1 MKKITTYKKF
11 RSDINL
17 QNCFPINESI
27 IISTSLSLLAG
38 IAIVAPWLT
47 NIYLEWKRDLSEERA
62 LKKLEE
68 KDKETKE
75 RIESFINRMNPLI
88 QNFEREFRN
97 FSGNNH
103 EKKELVRTFREEIFS
118 HLRQEDKL
126 TQIGVLD
133 ILSEIEPKLKDHFRI
148 ENWM

>member
-1 MKKITTYKKF
+1 
-11 RSDINL
+11 
-17 QNCFPINESI
+17 
-27 IISTSLSLLAG
+27 
-38 IAIVAPWLT
+38 
-47 NIYLEWKRDLSEERA
+47 
-62 LKKLEE
+62 
-68 KDKETKE
+68 
-75 RIESFINRMNPLI
+75 MNPLI